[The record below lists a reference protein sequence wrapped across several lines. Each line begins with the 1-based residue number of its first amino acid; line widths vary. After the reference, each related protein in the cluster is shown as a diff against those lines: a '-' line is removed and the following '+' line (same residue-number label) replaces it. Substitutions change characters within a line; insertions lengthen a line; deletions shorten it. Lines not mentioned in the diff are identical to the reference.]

1 MRNSKKTNE
10 RGSNNVNGWLLAVN
24 YRLGCRLV
32 VCFLRLCTLKEPPLR
47 QKFENSRAFRLML
60 TELIR
65 RRLLLLLSE
74 DERNGNDVQFELY
87 CKNWKPVVTV
97 VQFSAEVEKL
107 RCLNRLSKDNV
118 NDKVID
124 KQNRRISQYFYKGGR
139 QQWTKQ
145 LSVQM

>member
-1 MRNSKKTNE
+1 MRNSKRKNE
-10 RGSNNVNGWLLAVN
+10 RGSNNVNGWLHAVN

-74 DERNGNDVQFELY
+74 DERNGNHVQFGLY
-87 CKNWKPVVTV
+87 CKNRNPVLHASTETEGGAAILVFESTQERFNEQKCAVSCNEYHPQWMQLLKIETV
-97 VQFSAEVEKL
+97 LGIGLF
-107 RCLNRLSKDNV
+107 
-118 NDKVID
+118 
-124 KQNRRISQYFYKGGR
+124 
-139 QQWTKQ
+139 
-145 LSVQM
+145 